1 MNHEIAK
8 KLKKFTYF
16 MKRDAKSVRKL
27 WTILTTEWPIQGQKN
42 KFIDNMTPPLKQEEA
57 LSKPSFKR
65 KSLKLRFKDICV
77 TFTFDLVD
85 EKSGLRWSKYGLESV
100 ILFKLCI

>member
-8 KLKKFTYF
+8 KLKNFTYF

-57 LSKPSFKR
+57 S
-65 KSLKLRFKDICV
+65 DIV
-77 TFTFDLVD
+77 QTFLQ
-85 EKSGLRWSKYGLESV
+85 EEIPKA
-100 ILFKLCI
+100 

>member
-42 KFIDNMTPPLKQEEA
+42 KFIDNMTKQPP
-57 LSKPSFKR
+57 
-65 KSLKLRFKDICV
+65 
-77 TFTFDLVD
+77 
-85 EKSGLRWSKYGLESV
+85 
-100 ILFKLCI
+100 